1 MVEISSGKPYLDLT
15 LSPSEWIRI
24 FDHRTDSE
32 EYVWHRD
39 KQDREVTVLFGDGWE
54 FQYDNEMPI
63 AINRHDALFIGQ
75 MTYHRLIR
83 GSTPLILL
91 IKERTNVQQ
100 H

>member
-1 MVEISSGKPYLDLT
+1 MVEISSGKPYEDLT
-15 LSPSEWIRI
+15 ITENEWIRI
-24 FDHRTDSE
+24 FDPKADSE

-39 KQDREVTVLFGDGWE
+39 RNDREVTILFGDGWG

-63 AINRHDALFIGQ
+63 AINRHDELFIGQ

-83 GSTPLILL
+83 GTTPLILL